1 MKIAFMGLGNMGA
14 AMAANLIK
22 GGHDVAVWNR
32 SASKARPLIESGAR
46 LATTPADCARGCEV
60 AISMLADDAALE
72 AVVDGEDGLMAGLA
86 AGCLHIS
93 MSTIAVATAE
103 RLTGTHRSHGLR
115 FMCAPVFG
123 RPEAAAAGKLFILA
137 AGEAGDIAAAD
148 PLFAVMGQRVFNLG
162 STPSAA
168 NLVKLCGN
176 FMILSA
182 IESLAEAMTLADKG
196 GVPKATLLEVLTGS
210 LFNAPVYH
218 NYGKALVEDRFRPAG
233 FAAPLGLKDMRLAGQ
248 AADTLRVPMPLLSL
262 LRDHLLQ
269 TIAIEGEDID
279 WSGIGLTVA
288 KNGGRI
294 PVSPSGA

>member
-1 MKIAFMGLGNMGA
+1 LF
-14 AMAANLIK
+14 
-22 GGHDVAVWNR
+22 
-32 SASKARPLIESGAR
+32 
-46 LATTPADCARGCEV
+46 
-60 AISMLADDAALE
+60 DAL
-72 AVVDGEDGLMAGLA
+72 
-86 AGCLHIS
+86 
-93 MSTIAVATAE
+93 
-103 RLTGTHRSHGLR
+103 
-115 FMCAPVFG
+115 
-123 RPEAAAAGKLFILA
+123 
-137 AGEAGDIAAAD
+137 
-148 PLFAVMGQRVFNLG
+148 GQRVFNLG

-288 KNGGRI
+288 KNGGR
-294 PVSPSGA
+294 SPLSPAGA